1 MQAAIDSAIPP
12 PAAAPGRGRIPQ
24 VDYLKGILIT
34 LMVLFHLSW
43 FSTHYLDVT
52 RYVYVFHMSGFIIL
66 SGFFANT
73 GKTPGQFLK
82 TWLGILAPYLVFESL
97 YYLALSHLPAS
108 VPASNRLD
116 PAFPAFWKA
125 LLLAPAGTYWYLYL
139 LAVCLPV
146 YYAVS
151 RIPRLSPPA
160 RLAVCA
166 ALLAAVSWFNPA
178 FQMIHAAYFLLG
190 AFFRMTGLPIL
201 KCFFPTLWAA
211 VPAAALCLLF
221 PLPSRD
227 SMLGLCLCMLTLS
240 FLVKTCDSAG
250 RAIRELFAY
259 LGRNSLSIVIFSPA
273 FTLLCKPL
281 VPVLAFDS
289 SRICFADLSVALV
302 LAACLGVTRLCDALG
317 WSRFLFLKKKMY
329 SPLALSVEPAAPL
342 TFPS

>member
-1 MQAAIDSAIPP
+1 MQAAIDSSIPAH
-12 PAAAPGRGRIPQ
+12 AAAVPGAERIPQ

-43 FSTHYLDVT
+43 FSTYYLDVT

-73 GKTPGQFLK
+73 GKSPGQFLK
-82 TWLGILAPYLVFESL
+82 TWLGVLVPYLLFEAL
-97 YYLALSHLPAS
+97 YYLALSLLPAS
-108 VPASNRLD
+108 IPASNRLA
-116 PAFPAFWKA
+116 PTFAAFWNT

-139 LAVCLPV
+139 LVVCLGV
-146 YYAVS
+146 YYLVS

-166 ALLAAVSWFNPA
+166 ALLALVSWLNPA
-178 FQMIHAAYFLLG
+178 FQLIHVSYFLLG

-201 KCFFPTLWAA
+201 KCFFPTLWALVPIA
-211 VPAAALCLLF
+211 VLCLLF
-221 PLPSRD
+221 PLPSRE

-240 FLVKTCDSAG
+240 FLVKTYDSAG
-250 RAIRELFAY
+250 TAVRKLFTY

-281 VPVLAFDS
+281 APVLAFDS
-289 SRICFADLSVALV
+289 SRICFAAVSLALV
-302 LAACLGVTRLCDALG
+302 LGACLGTTRLCDALG
-317 WSRFLFLKKKMY
+317 WSRFLFLKKHMY
-329 SPLALSVEPAAPL
+329 SPPGAPR
-342 TFPS
+342 

>member
-1 MQAAIDSAIPP
+1 MQAAIDTPLSPHAD
-12 PAAAPGRGRIPQ
+12 APGRERIPQ

-34 LMVLFHLSW
+34 LMVLFHLSR
-43 FSTHYLDVT
+43 FSTYYLDAT
-52 RYVYVFHMSGFIIL
+52 RYVYIFHMAGFIIL

-73 GKTPGQFLK
+73 CKSPARFLK
-82 TWLGILAPYLVFESL
+82 TWLGILVPYVVFETL

-116 PAFPAFWKA
+116 PSFPAFWKA

-166 ALLAAVSWFNPA
+166 AILAAVSWLNPA
-178 FQMIHAAYFLLG
+178 FRMIHVSYFILG

-211 VPAAALCLLF
+211 VPAALLCLLF
-221 PLPSRD
+221 PLPARD
-227 SMLGLCLCMLTLS
+227 SMPGLFLCMLTLS
-240 FLVKTCDSAG
+240 FLVKTYDSAG
-250 RAIRELFAY
+250 SAIRELFAY

-281 VPVLAFDS
+281 APALAFDS
-289 SRICFADLSVALV
+289 SRICFAALSLALV

-317 WSRFLFLKKKMY
+317 WSRFLFLKKRMY
-329 SPLALSVEPAAPL
+329 SPLTATASPL
-342 TFPS
+342 ATLTYHS

>member
-12 PAAAPGRGRIPQ
+12 PAAAPGKGRIPQ

-73 GKTPGQFLK
+73 SKTPGQFLK

-139 LAVCLPV
+139 LAVC
-146 YYAVS
+146 
-151 RIPRLSPPA
+151 
-160 RLAVCA
+160 A

-221 PLPSRD
+221 PLPARD

-289 SRICFADLSVALV
+289 SRICFAALSVALV

>member
-139 LAVCLPV
+139 LAVCQPV

-160 RLAVCA
+160 RLVVCA

-178 FQMIHAAYFLLG
+178 FQIIHAAYFLLG

-221 PLPSRD
+221 PLPARD

-289 SRICFADLSVALV
+289 SRICFAALSVALV

-329 SPLALSVEPAAPL
+329 LSL
-342 TFPS
+342 IHI

>member
-12 PAAAPGRGRIPQ
+12 PAAALGRGRIPQ

-160 RLAVCA
+160 RLAV
-166 ALLAAVSWFNPA
+166 SWP
-178 FQMIHAAYFLLG
+178 
-190 AFFRMTGLPIL
+190 
-201 KCFFPTLWAA
+201 
-211 VPAAALCLLF
+211 
-221 PLPSRD
+221 PSPG
-227 SMLGLCLCMLTLS
+227 S
-240 FLVKTCDSAG
+240 
-250 RAIRELFAY
+250 IR
-259 LGRNSLSIVIFSPA
+259 RS
-273 FTLLCKPL
+273 K
-281 VPVLAFDS
+281 
-289 SRICFADLSVALV
+289 
-302 LAACLGVTRLCDALG
+302 
-317 WSRFLFLKKKMY
+317 
-329 SPLALSVEPAAPL
+329 
-342 TFPS
+342 

>member
-1 MQAAIDSAIPP
+1 MQTAIDSAIPP
-12 PAAAPGRGRIPQ
+12 HAAAPGRERIPQ

-43 FSTHYLDVT
+43 FSTYYLGIT

-73 GKTPGQFLK
+73 GKTPRRFLK
-82 TWLGILAPYLVFESL
+82 TWLGLLVPYLVFESL
-97 YYLALSHLPAS
+97 YYAALSHLPAS
-108 VPASNRLD
+108 IPASNR
-116 PAFPAFWKA
+116 PGPAFWKT

-151 RIPRLSPPA
+151 RLPRLSPPA

-190 AFFRMTGLPIL
+190 AFFRMSGLPIL
-201 KCFFPTLWAA
+201 KCFLPTLWAA
-211 VPAAALCLLF
+211 VPAAAVCLFF
-221 PLPSRD
+221 PLPARD
-227 SMLGLCLCMLTLS
+227 SVPGLFLCMLTLS
-240 FLVKTCDSAG
+240 FLVKTDDYAG
-250 RAIRELFAY
+250 SAIRELFAY

-273 FTLLCKPL
+273 FTFLCKPL
-281 VPVLAFDS
+281 APALAFDS
-289 SRICFADLSVALV
+289 SRICFALLSVTLV
-302 LAACLGVTRLCDALG
+302 LTGCLGAARLCDALG
-317 WSRFLFLKKKMY
+317 WSRFLFFKKRMH
-329 SPLALSVEPAAPL
+329 SPLALSATPL
-342 TFPS
+342 PSLPYRS

>member
-12 PAAAPGRGRIPQ
+12 PAAALGRGRIPQ

-201 KCFFPTLWAA
+201 KCFFPTLWAGC
-211 VPAAALCLLF
+211 PRRRALPPF
-221 PLPSRD
+221 PPPLPGR
-227 SMLGLCLCMLTLS
+227 MLGLCLCMLTLS

-250 RAIRELFAY
+250 
-259 LGRNSLSIVIFSPA
+259 GPSGNCSPTWA
-273 FTLLCKPL
+273 GIPCP
-281 VPVLAFDS
+281 S
-289 SRICFADLSVALV
+289 SSFPPPSRSCAS
-302 LAACLGVTRLCDALG
+302 R
-317 WSRFLFLKKKMY
+317 WSRCWPLIPAESALPPCPWRWCWRPAWE
-329 SPLALSVEPAAPL
+329 SPDYAMPWAGAGSCSSKRRCTPPSPFPL
-342 TFPS
+342 NPPPP

>member
-1 MQAAIDSAIPP
+1 
-12 PAAAPGRGRIPQ
+12 
-24 VDYLKGILIT
+24 
-34 LMVLFHLSW
+34 
-43 FSTHYLDVT
+43 
-52 RYVYVFHMSGFIIL
+52 MSGFIIL

-139 LAVCLPV
+139 LAVCQPV

-160 RLAVCA
+160 RLVVCA

-178 FQMIHAAYFLLG
+178 FQIIHAAYFLLG

-211 VPAAALCLLF
+211 VPAAALASFSPSPAGTACWGSASHAHAQLSGKNLRFRRQGHPGTVRLPGQEFPVHRHLF
-221 PLPSRD
+221 PRLHAPVQAAGTGA
-227 SMLGLCLCMLTLS
+227 GL
-240 FLVKTCDSAG
+240 
-250 RAIRELFAY
+250 
-259 LGRNSLSIVIFSPA
+259 
-273 FTLLCKPL
+273 
-281 VPVLAFDS
+281 
-289 SRICFADLSVALV
+289 
-302 LAACLGVTRLCDALG
+302 
-317 WSRFLFLKKKMY
+317 
-329 SPLALSVEPAAPL
+329 
-342 TFPS
+342 

>member
-139 LAVCLPV
+139 LAVCQPV

-160 RLAVCA
+160 RLVVCA

-178 FQMIHAAYFLLG
+178 FQIIHAAYFLLG

-201 KCFFPTLWAA
+201 KCFFPTLWVA

-221 PLPSRD
+221 PLPARD

-289 SRICFADLSVALV
+289 SRICFAALSVALV